1 MITITDHAK
10 HRAKQRCGIKAKGV
24 ERLASIAFEKGLTH
38 AETKG
43 KLNNYITSLYF
54 YNETANNIRLY
65 GDKIYIFCNEVLVT
79 VLDTPRKYRQL
90 VQKLIDRRSDNA
102 AEKAN

>member
-1 MITITDHAK
+1 MITITNHAK
-10 HRAKQRCGIKAKGV
+10 HRAKERCGIKAKGV

-43 KLNNYITSLYF
+43 PLNAYITSLYF

-65 GDKIYIFCNEVLVT
+65 GDKVYIFSGRVLVT

-90 VQKLIDRRSDNA
+90 VQKLINRRN
-102 AEKAN
+102 EIE